1 MKGFTAI
8 VSPSNKSY
16 FIEVGERYSQ
26 SSGSLT
32 VHYYAYYLI
41 LNHIFQFAS
50 VTNTNEI
57 YFT

>member
-1 MKGFTAI
+1 

-32 VHYYAYYLI
+32 LYYCAYYLI
-41 LNHIFQFAS
+41 LNHIFKFAM
-50 VTNTNEI
+50 
-57 YFT
+57 